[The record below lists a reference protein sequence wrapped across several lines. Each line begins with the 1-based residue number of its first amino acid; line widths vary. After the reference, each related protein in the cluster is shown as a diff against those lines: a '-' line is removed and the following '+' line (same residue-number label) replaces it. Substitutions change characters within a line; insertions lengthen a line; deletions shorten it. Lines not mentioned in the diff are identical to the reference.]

1 MCAAATQPFDY
12 YLLLVV
18 LFRTGGVMLCPF
30 CSLSLVRQQH
40 VFCHV
45 FCITWIVFQ
54 ELSIGP
60 SDDPKHTKCN

>member
-1 MCAAATQPFDY
+1 
-12 YLLLVV
+12 
-18 LFRTGGVMLCPF
+18 MLCPF